1 MRVPFVDFGAQ
12 YLAHKDEYDENYSKL
27 MSSGKLILQE
37 EGEKFEE
44 NLANFLGMKYAVAV
58 ANGTDALEIALRI
71 KKKQE
76 NRNVLRASDYT
87 FKATHEAIYHAGYI
101 PERVDINS
109 VTRMPDSNVDVPVHI
124 EGMVHYSPTALIEDA
139 CQAFGAKGVGY
150 SGTACY
156 SFYPAKIMGC
166 QGDGGAI
173 VTNDRDMYDLAK
185 LYRHHYQTGVDED
198 YGFNSRLDNIKAGF
212 LNIRLKYIPAALKR
226 REEIAKKYLMEL
238 DGYLGL
244 PFDQEGRV
252 WQDFVVT
259 HPKSKELVKFL
270 KENEIGILGN
280 DMVPNF
286 EAMNCTSELTN
297 VKNLYE
303 TMFRL
308 PCNET
313 LTDEQTDFVVSKV
326 KEYVSTM

>member
-27 MSSGKLILQE
+27 MTSGKLILQE

-71 KKKQE
+71 KK
-76 NRNVLRASDYT
+76 NREPRNILRASDYT

-101 PERVDINS
+101 PERVDINPE
-109 VTRMPDSNVDVPVHI
+109 TRMPDSHVDVPVHI
-124 EGMVHYSPTALIEDA
+124 EGMVHHSPTAIIEDA
-139 CQAFGAKGVGY
+139 CQAFGAEGVGY

-173 VTNDRDMYDLAK
+173 VTNDREMYDLAK

-212 LNIRLKYIPAALKR
+212 LNIRLKYIPDALKR
-226 REEIAKKYLMEL
+226 REEIAKKYLFEL
-238 DGYLGL
+238 DGYVGL
-244 PFDQEGRV
+244 PFNQEGRV

-259 HPKSKELVKFL
+259 SPTAKEMVAFL
-270 KENEIGILGN
+270 KQNEIGILGN
-280 DMVPNF
+280 AMVPNF
-286 EAMNCTSELTN
+286 EAMNCTSELPN

-313 LTDEQTDFVVSKV
+313 LSDEQVDYVITKV